1 MEGLGVRLV
10 TGRVVGGERE
20 GKVKMIPSFLDRYLR
35 GGTSEENW
43 ALAMAGDMMGSEDEF
58 LYILRHPD
66 VTNVVLCTC
75 PVLGREV
82 WPGDANLGV
91 MCMEGTI
98 GACDKIVETAWRERG
113 RGSRP
118 TTNILPL
125 NRTIE
130 YSVTVPWTTERDLE
144 RNRDLTGIT
153 RGYQEG
159 CVALH
164 SG

>member
-1 MEGLGVRLV
+1 M
-10 TGRVVGGERE
+10 
-20 GKVKMIPSFLDRYLR
+20 
-35 GGTSEENW
+35 
-43 ALAMAGDMMGSEDEF
+43 
-58 LYILRHPD
+58 
-66 VTNVVLCTC
+66 
-75 PVLGREV
+75 

-130 YSVTVPWTTERDLE
+130 YSVTVLWTTERDLE
-144 RNRDLTGIT
+144 RDRDLTGIT

-159 CVALH
+159 CMVLH